1 VNAASDAL
9 AAAYRADAGR
19 IRATLVRLLGGF
31 EAADDALAEACAIAL
46 SEWPALGVPANPA
59 AWLTTTAKRKAIDR
73 LRREQRLTS
82 FDDIAD
88 ALDAALP
95 EHSDAAMVDRGTL
108 ERGHHAVDDRLRLLF
123 CACHPALTQEAQIA
137 LTLHALGG
145 LSTEDVARAFLV
157 SPTTMAQRLVRAK
170 RKIALA
176 RIPYEVPQD
185 HELKERLETVAHCLY
200 LIFNA
205 GYTAGQGDDLQ
216 RRALTAEAIRLAR
229 LLVALLPDPEAQG
242 LLALLLL
249 TEARASARVDDVG
262 DLVVLEEQDRSLWNA
277 ALIEEGKA
285 HLLAALAQHRVGP
298 YQLQAAIAAVHDEA
312 AHAADTDW
320 RQIAGL
326 YAELRR
332 FWSTPVVRL
341 NQAVAIAMAG
351 GVDDGL
357 AEIEVLAR
365 DPALEGYHL
374 VHAAQADLLRR
385 AGRHSAAAKAYRRAR
400 ARCEN
405 VVERRY
411 LDRRLRELQ
420 PPRDT

>member
-1 VNAASDAL
+1 M
-9 AAAYRADAGR
+9 
-19 IRATLVRLLGGF
+19 RLLGGF

-46 SEWPALGVPANPA
+46 SDWPAQGVPANPA
-59 AWLTTTAKRKAIDR
+59 AWLTTTAKHKAIDQ
-73 LRREQRLTS
+73 LRRARRLTS
-82 FDDIAD
+82 LDGVEA

-95 EHSDAAMVDRGTL
+95 ERDAAVDRGTL
-108 ERGHHAVDDRLRLLF
+108 EQGRHAVDDRLRLLF
-123 CACHPALTQEAQIA
+123 CACHPALPQEAQIA

-145 LSTEDVARAFLV
+145 LSTDEVARAFLV

-185 HELKERLETVAHCLY
+185 HELNERLASVAHCLY

-229 LLVALLPDPEAQG
+229 LLVALLPDPEAKG

-277 ALIEEGKA
+277 AMIEEGKA

-312 AHAADTDW
+312 AAAADTDW

-351 GVDDGL
+351 RVDDGL

-374 VHAAQADLLRR
+374 VHAAQAELLRR
-385 AGRHSAAAKAYRRAR
+385 AGRSRAATKAYRRAL

-411 LDRRLRELQ
+411 LERRLRALSAGPAAE
-420 PPRDT
+420 PG